1 MSKSAPPEFSDIQMA
16 RASLVLNLRQHG
28 IMQTD
33 ILRAFESVPHEAFI
47 PKDYA
52 EYAYREGSLPIAC
65 GQSITTP
72 SILAAMLVAL
82 DPANTAKILEIGT
95 GSGYSAALLARMTK
109 RVFTLDRYGE
119 LALTAQSNWGR
130 LSISNVAGF
139 HQDGLPG
146 LAGHQPFDRILLN
159 GTVAEIPASL
169 LAQLGD
175 GGVLVAPVGQADE
188 RQVLTRVERA
198 RNDFVTTE
206 HGLVRLAP
214 LVSGKSR
221 TP

>member
-1 MSKSAPPEFSDIQMA
+1 M
-16 RASLVLNLRQHG
+16 RL
-28 IMQTD
+28 
-33 ILRAFESVPHEAFI
+33 
-47 PKDYA
+47 
-52 EYAYREGSLPIAC
+52 REGSLPIAC

-72 SILAAMLVAL
+72 SVLAAMLVAL
-82 DPANTAKILEIGT
+82 DPANTAKLLEVGT
-95 GSGYSAALLARMTK
+95 GSGYSAALLARMVK

-119 LALTAQSNWGR
+119 LALRAQSNWAR

-159 GTVAEIPASL
+159 GAVEEIPESL

-198 RNDFVTTE
+198 RDEFVTTE